1 MIFLEAAAEA
11 LRADYSIMPHDTCE
25 AVGLAAGASYA
36 DRAAAIPSNPQ
47 PWLDHFAMIFRT
59 Q

>member
-36 DRAAAIPSNPQ
+36 DRAAAIPSNRQ
-47 PWLDHFAMIFRT
+47 PWLDHFAMIF
-59 Q
+59 